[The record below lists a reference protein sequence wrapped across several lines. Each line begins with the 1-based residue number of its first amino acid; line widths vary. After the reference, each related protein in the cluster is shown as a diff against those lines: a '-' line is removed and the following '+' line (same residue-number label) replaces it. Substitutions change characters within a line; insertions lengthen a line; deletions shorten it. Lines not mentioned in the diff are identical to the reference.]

1 MPAGRELSTR
11 TDGRRP
17 KAPQEG
23 TRGGWWAVCRL
34 WGFGGAA
41 AWVGGALAG
50 VVGVGATIG
59 VAIWSSRR
67 RSAGGGWRDVPGWPG
82 VSRLRGQGGAN
93 AGSKVRRRRDGGE

>member
-34 WGFGGAA
+34 WGFGGSA

-50 VVGVGATIG
+50 VVGVGPTIG
-59 VAIWSSRR
+59 VAIWSLRR
-67 RSAGGGWRDVPGWPG
+67 RSSGGVWLDCRRCRRLGGRWGNGDTTAGARV
-82 VSRLRGQGGAN
+82 RGGA
-93 AGSKVRRRRDGGE
+93 GVG

>member
-34 WGFGGAA
+34 WGFDGAA
-41 AWVGGALAG
+41 ACAGDGLAEVG
-50 VVGVGATIG
+50 
-59 VAIWSSRR
+59 
-67 RSAGGGWRDVPGWPG
+67 GGGWAIGVGSLSPPVPSSEWFRYDQRH
-82 VSRLRGQGGAN
+82 STD
-93 AGSKVRRRRDGGE
+93 RRRCRGDSDATPEARFPGGRV